1 MTCEACNE
9 ARSAPESY
17 RMFADY
23 CLHCAARRIQFI
35 QRRLNLA
42 PDDKRNR
49 CRTALAD
56 AMALGLPEQEIRA
69 MAKRP
74 EWQLQQPAQEAQPA
88 SLPAPRK
95 RGR

>member
-1 MTCEACNE
+1 MTCTEAQD
-9 ARSAPESY
+9 APQFHPF
-17 RMFADY
+17 FADY

-42 PDDKRNR
+42 PDVKRNR

-56 AMALGLPEQEIRA
+56 AMALGLPEAQIRA
-69 MAKRP
+69 MAKKA
-74 EWQLQQPAQEAQPA
+74 EWQIQPPA
-88 SLPAPRK
+88 PDAPAPLPAPRK

>member
-1 MTCEACNE
+1 MCHCCNDAREAPQHH
-9 ARSAPESY
+9 RF
-17 RMFADY
+17 FAEG
-23 CLHCAARRIQFI
+23 CLHCAARRIQYI

-49 CRTALAD
+49 CRTALAQ

-74 EWQLQQPAQEAQPA
+74 EWQVTPQEAIPQPA
-88 SLPAPRK
+88 SSPARRK
-95 RGR
+95 TGR

>member
-1 MTCEACNE
+1 MCRCCNDAREAPQHH
-9 ARSAPESY
+9 RL
-17 RMFADY
+17 FAEG

-35 QRRLNLA
+35 QRSLNLA

-49 CRTALAD
+49 CRAALAQ
-56 AMALGLPEQEIRA
+56 AMELGLPEKEIRA
-69 MAKRP
+69 MAKLA

>member
-1 MTCEACNE
+1 MCHCCNGAREAPQHH
-9 ARSAPESY
+9 RF
-17 RMFADY
+17 FAEG

-42 PDDKRNR
+42 PDDKRTR
-49 CRTALAD
+49 CRTALAQ

-69 MAKRP
+69 MAKKP
-74 EWQLQQPAQEAQPA
+74 EWQLQQPAQDAQPA

>member
-1 MTCEACNE
+1 MCRCCNDAREAPQHH
-9 ARSAPESY
+9 RF
-17 RMFADY
+17 FAEG
-23 CLHCAARRIQFI
+23 CLHCAARRIQFS

-42 PDDKRNR
+42 PDVKRNR

-56 AMALGLPEQEIRA
+56 AMALGLPEAQIRA
-69 MAKRP
+69 MAKKP

>member
-1 MTCEACNE
+1 MCRCCNDAREAPQHH
-9 ARSAPESY
+9 RF
-17 RMFADY
+17 FAEG

-49 CRTALAD
+49 CRTALAQ
-56 AMALGLPEQEIRA
+56 AMELGLPEAEIRA

-74 EWQLQQPAQEAQPA
+74 EWQLQQPAQDAQPA

>member
-1 MTCEACNE
+1 MCRCCND
-9 ARSAPESY
+9 ARPDPASF
-17 RMFADY
+17 RLFAEG

-35 QRRLNLA
+35 QRTLRLA
-42 PDDKRNR
+42 PSVTRDR

-74 EWQLQQPAQEAQPA
+74 EWQLQQPAMEAQPA
-88 SLPAPRK
+88 LSPAPRK